1 MTGIEYTIL
10 LSWLFALVAIV
21 LLVKYITSKK
31 VLDDKVKEIGGFI
44 KTAGLAYI
52 KRQSL
57 YVLAVSFVFFVA
69 IFFLSGIQTSITFIV
84 GSFLSTLAAMLSL
97 RIAVETNSKV
107 TEEVKKSEKS
117 AFNLALLG
125 GSITGLSVLSLSL
138 MGLQLF
144 YAIFKDP
151 NSLVGFGFGASL
163 AAIIS
168 QIGGG
173 IFTKG
178 ADIGADLVG
187 KTELKLPEDDPRNP
201 AVIAD
206 LVGDNVGDCAGRG
219 TDLFQSISSDIITG
233 MLVGLAFTI
242 KYGNEA
248 LLIPFLLQAIG
259 LIGSVFGI
267 ITIIAL
273 KRSSPMVTFN
283 LAIVVASVFDSLA
296 MLIIFTNVVKDIT
309 LFYSGVSGIIITA
322 LVGYVLQYYTRT
334 EGKPI
339 EDISS
344 SARRG
349 AAITILSAF
358 SYGLESPIAPV
369 VMVAV
374 AVVSSFYISGS
385 IYGVMIANIG
395 TDMLSALLL
404 SMDSFGPIID
414 NASGIAEMSN
424 AGHEV
429 RKALERFDA
438 IGNTMKAYTKAFA
451 ITSATVSGV
460 LLFITYYELAEITKV
475 RVLTP
480 LMFVSAL
487 LGVSLPFLFSS
498 IALRSTK
505 KTAYVM
511 VDEVR
516 RQVKNNPK
524 ILTGESTPDYA
535 KCVDISTKYALN
547 EMLLPTLLSILL
559 TSLVGFAFGKEYLGT
574 FVLGAITSAAI
585 LAPTLVTTGTA
596 LDNAKKKFEISYG
609 KNIEDEVSKE
619 HHKAAVTG
627 DTFGDALKDVA
638 GPGVEILM
646 KLVGITAL
654 LILSLLT

>member
-31 VLDDKVKEIGGFI
+31 ILDSKVKEIGGFI
-44 KTAGLAYI
+44 KAAGLAYI

-144 YAIFKDP
+144 YAFFKDP

-259 LIGSVFGI
+259 LIGSVLGI

-283 LAIVVASVFDSLA
+283 LAILVASVFDSLA

-309 LFYSGVSGIIITA
+309 LFYSGISGIIITA

-334 EGKPI
+334 EGRPI

-369 VMVAV
+369 VMVAI
-374 AVVSSFYISGS
+374 AVVFSFYISGS

-460 LLFITYYELAEITKV
+460 LLFITYYELAEIAKV

-516 RQVKNNPK
+516 RQVKSNPK

-535 KCVDISTKYALN
+535 KCVDISTKHALN

-559 TSLVGFAFGKEYLGT
+559 TSLVGFVFGKEYLGT
-574 FVLGAITSAAI
+574 FVLGAITSAA
-585 LAPTLVTTGTA
+585 
-596 LDNAKKKFEISYG
+596 
-609 KNIEDEVSKE
+609 
-619 HHKAAVTG
+619 
-627 DTFGDALKDVA
+627 
-638 GPGVEILM
+638 
-646 KLVGITAL
+646 
-654 LILSLLT
+654 

>member
-1 MTGIEYTIL
+1 
-10 LSWLFALVAIV
+10 
-21 LLVKYITSKK
+21 
-31 VLDDKVKEIGGFI
+31 
-44 KTAGLAYI
+44 
-52 KRQSL
+52 
-57 YVLAVSFVFFVA
+57 
-69 IFFLSGIQTSITFIV
+69 
-84 GSFLSTLAAMLSL
+84 
-97 RIAVETNSKV
+97 
-107 TEEVKKSEKS
+107 
-117 AFNLALLG
+117 
-125 GSITGLSVLSLSL
+125 VLSLSL

-163 AAIIS
+163 AAITS

-187 KTELKLPEDDPRNP
+187 KTELRLPEDDPRNP

-219 TDLFQSISSDIITG
+219 ADLFQSISSDIITG
-233 MLVGLAFTI
+233 MLVGLAFTV
-242 KYGNEA
+242 KYGKDA

-267 ITIIAL
+267 ITIVAL
-273 KRSSPMVTFN
+273 KRSSPMTTFN
-283 LAIVVASVFDSLA
+283 LAIAVASFFDSLA
-296 MLIIFTNVVKDIT
+296 MLVIFNSVINDIT
-309 LFYSGVSGIIITA
+309 LFYSGVSGILITA

-339 EDISS
+339 EDVSS
-344 SARRG
+344 SAERG

-358 SYGLESPIAPV
+358 SYGLESPIMPV
-369 VMVAV
+369 IMVAI
-374 AVVSSFYISGS
+374 AVVFSFYVSGS
-385 IYGVMIANIG
+385 IYGIMIANIG

-414 NASGIAEMSN
+414 NASGIAEMSST
-424 AGHEV
+424 GYEV
-429 RKALERFDA
+429 RKTLEKFDTV
-438 IGNTMKAYTKAFA
+438 GNTMKAYTKAFA

-460 LLFITYYELAEITKV
+460 LLFITYYELAEIAKV

-480 LMFVSAL
+480 LMFVSSL
-487 LGVSLPFLFSS
+487 LGVSLPFLFAS
-498 IALRSTK
+498 ITLKSAK

-516 RQVKNNPK
+516 KQIINNPK

-559 TSLVGFAFGKEYLGT
+559 TFLIGIIFGKEYLGT

-585 LAPTLVTTGTA
+585 LATSLVIIGTA
-596 LDNAKKKFEISYG
+596 LDNAKKRFEITYG
-609 KNIEDEVSKE
+609 KNLEDDASKE
-619 HHKAAVTG
+619 HHKAVVTG

-646 KLVGITAL
+646 KLVGIAAL
-654 LILSLLT
+654 LVLSIVA